1 MTANRIDNQDM
12 QYENARDMD
21 VTANFDGVSFP
32 GAKFKVH
39 GADMDYRPVI
49 DVVAIPKATW
59 SLTNCYF

>member
-1 MTANRIDNQDM
+1 M

-39 GADMDYRPVI
+39 GGAVHHRPVFNTLHAHPLELEWTSLS
-49 DVVAIPKATW
+49 VAKRV
-59 SLTNCYF
+59 LLCYI

>member
-1 MTANRIDNQDM
+1 MSPNRIDNQDM

-39 GADMDYRPVI
+39 GGTLHHRPVFN
-49 DVVAIPKATW
+49 ALRAHPLELEWT
-59 SLTNCYF
+59 